1 MHATNSGRQ
10 GRARQA
16 HTPPPPPPTWATV
29 PQSPNRAG
37 AAALDSPTLAIHPPA
52 PYHVTRDE
60 RARRSERAL
69 AAERRIG
76 RAAYLL
82 DDLITIPGTPIGFG
96 LDPLIGLVPFVGD
109 AVGGLVSAWIIL
121 EAARF
126 HLPKSVLVR
135 MTLNA
140 LVDFGVG
147 LLPFVGD
154 LVDFGFKANR
164 KNLELFHRH
173 AVDQDA
179 NTRGSQAFL
188 IGTVLVTIA
197 VLWLLIV
204 GLANLL
210 STVVG

>member
-37 AAALDSPTLAIHPPA
+37 AAASDAPALAIHPPA
-52 PYHVTRDE
+52 TYRVTRDE

-76 RAAYLL
+76 RAAYLF
-82 DDLITIPGTPIGFG
+82 DDLVRIPGTPIGFG

-109 AVGGLVSAWIIL
+109 AVGALMSAWIIL

-135 MTLNA
+135 MSLNA
-140 LVDFGVG
+140 
-147 LLPFVGD
+147 
-154 LVDFGFKANR
+154 LVDFGFKANK

-173 AVDQDA
+173 AVDQDP

-210 STVVG
+210 SIVVG

>member
-1 MHATNSGRQ
+1 MHATNQGRH

-16 HTPPPPPPTWATV
+16 HNPPPPPASWATV
-29 PQSPNRAG
+29 PQVPSRAG
-37 AAALDSPTLAIHPPA
+37 TADAPAIAIHPPA
-52 PYHVTRDE
+52 PYRVTRDE
-60 RARRSERAL
+60 RAHRSERAL

-82 DDLITIPGTPIGFG
+82 DDVIAIPGTPIALG
-96 LDPLIGLVPFVGD
+96 LDPLIGLIPFVGD
-109 AVGGLVSAWIIL
+109 AVGGLMSAWIIL

-135 MTLNA
+135 MTMNA

-147 LLPFVGD
+147 LVPFVGD
-154 LVDFGFKANR
+154 LLDFGFKANR
-164 KNLELFHRH
+164 KNLELFHKH
-173 AVDQDA
+173 AVDQDP

-188 IGTVLVTIA
+188 VGSLLAVVAVIWLLVVLV
-197 VLWLLIV
+197 
-204 GLANLL
+204 GNLL